1 MIYCGTRFDDLYL
14 CELTVGH
21 EGNHAL
27 RPRCVY
33 CDDPLR
39 EDEVGYHFNGV
50 CDKEAADEARAEA
63 MMEDLLLDTIHPGWR
78 DE

>member
-1 MIYCGTRFDDLYL
+1 MNPG
-14 CELTVGH
+14 E
-21 EGNHAL
+21 
-27 RPRCVY
+27 CVY
-33 CDDPLR
+33 CGDPLR

-63 MMEDLLLDTIHPGWR
+63 MMEDLLLDRIHPGWR